1 METAT
6 TTPNVVLPPKFDP
19 TDPVQR
25 EAAAAAK
32 MEAGLKFIEGLRE
45 ELKDWR
51 NPSRPVV
58 LARAIDD
65 HWWKRYDFNGEPIPV
80 DIIKVNSVEEA
91 ETYADQGIPTWIMDG
106 EKKAAFGPRA
116 LFDMVQ
122 EAQEFIRAEYTATV
136 THEEAKVSSRLKS
149 VTDMLKTPE
158 IDWMVEGKIHAKG
171 LCQIYGE
178 SYAGKTLL
186 VLDLVMSWC
195 AGLDNWQGYKLNN
208 GGKPQDAV
216 YVAAEG
222 GAALSVHVD
231 AWLKY
236 HPDVNP
242 EDLSGLLFLD
252 GGEGDHMFLSIGK
265 TEVDDADS
273 WARLKQEVITAN
285 IAPTVMVFDTQID
298 LAPGIE
304 ENSNTDMVGVLR
316 KVKSLGDQL
325 GFVAIVVHHT
335 GHDGNKAR
343 GASGMKGKC
352 DSQAKLSVIGDRS
365 GKAKL
370 SWEKVKGMPLPE
382 DTISYEIKG
391 SKLLPELDSLG
402 AVCVPMT
409 KLDAGIA
416 EHYSK
421 TPVSPEVQ
429 RRYMLAVQNEALS
442 TNAFAEAVGLKRSSK
457 EFTNTIDWMIGS
469 KLLVSAPGPKNGTY
483 YSVHPMALI
492 PADPA
497 LDL

>member
-1 METAT
+1 MSTTAT
-6 TTPNVVLPPKFDP
+6 NPNVVLPPRFDA
-19 TDPVQR
+19 DPAER
-25 EAAAAAK
+25 EALAAAK
-32 MEAGLKFIEGLRE
+32 MENDLKFIKALRE

-51 NPSRPVV
+51 NPTRDVV
-58 LARAIDD
+58 LAKANEDQ
-65 HWWKRYDFNGEPIPV
+65 WWKRYDFYGNLIPI
-80 DIIKVNSVEEA
+80 DIIKVNNIEEA
-91 ETYADQGIPTWIMDG
+91 EAYADRGIPTWIMNG
-106 EKKAAFGPRA
+106 EVKEAFGPRA

-122 EAQEFIRAEYTATV
+122 EAQEFVRAEYIATV
-136 THEEAKVSSRLKS
+136 DAEEAKASSRLKS
-149 VTDMLKTPE
+149 VADMLKTPE
-158 IDWMVEGKIHAKG
+158 ISWMVEGKIHSKG

-236 HPDVNP
+236 HPEVKP

-265 TEVDDADS
+265 TEVDETES
-273 WARLKQEVITAN
+273 WARLKQEIITAN

-316 KVKSLGDQL
+316 KVKSLGDRY

-352 DSQAKLSVIGDRS
+352 DTQAKLSAIGGS

-382 DTISYEIKG
+382 DTISYEIMGHK
-391 SKLLPELDSLG
+391 KLPELDSLG
-402 AVCVPMT
+402 AVCVPMS
-409 KLDAGIA
+409 KVSAVHA
-416 EHYSK
+416 EHHSK
-421 TPVSPEVQ
+421 NPVSPEVQ
-429 RRYMLAVQNEALS
+429 RKYMMAVQNEPLS
-442 TNAFAEAVGLKRSSK
+442 TNALAAAVELTRSNKSFTDTLEWMLEANLLESK
-457 EFTNTIDWMIGS
+457 
-469 KLLVSAPGPKNGTY
+469 PGPKNGTY
-483 YSVHPMALI
+483 YSVHPLALI
-492 PADPA
+492 PADPC
-497 LDL
+497 

>member
-1 METAT
+1 METT
-6 TTPNVVLPPKFDP
+6 STNTKVVLPPKFNEID
-19 TDPVQR
+19 R

-32 MEAGLKFIEGLRE
+32 METDLKFIEALRE

-51 NPSRPVV
+51 NTGRNIL
-58 LARAIDD
+58 LAKAHED
-65 HWWKRYDFNGEPIPV
+65 HWWKRYDFYGKPLDIDIP
-80 DIIKVNSVEEA
+80 KVNTLDEVEQ
-91 ETYADQGIPTWIMDG
+91 YADQGIPTWLIENDN
-106 EKKAAFGPRA
+106 KSTFGPHA
-116 LFDMVQ
+116 LFSLVH
-122 EAQEFIRAEYTATV
+122 EAREFQKRELDATIAEM
-136 THEEAKVSSRLKS
+136 EAVENSRLKS
-149 VTDMLKTPE
+149 VADMLKTPE
-158 IDWMVEGKIHAKG
+158 IDWMVEGKIHSKG
-171 LCQIYGE
+171 LCQIFGE

-195 AGLDNWQGYKLNN
+195 AGLPEWQGYKLNN
-208 GGKPQDAV
+208 NGEPQDAV

-236 HPDVNP
+236 HSDVKP

-265 TEVDDADS
+265 TDVDDKES
-273 WARLKQEVITAN
+273 WARLKQEVIAAN

-352 DSQAKLSVIGDRS
+352 DVQAKLTVIGDKP

-370 SWEKVKGMPLPE
+370 EWMKVKGMALPE
-382 DTISYEIKG
+382 ETISYEIMG
-391 SKLLPELDSLG
+391 SAKLPTLNSLG
-402 AVCVPMT
+402 AVCVPLT
-409 KLDAGIA
+409 KLAAGIA
-416 EHYSK
+416 EHHSK
-421 TPVSPEVQ
+421 TPVSPDVQ
-429 RRYMLAVQNEALS
+429 RQYMLAVQDTPLS
-442 TNAFAEAVGLKRSSK
+442 LNGLATAVGVDRNNKVFKSSV
-457 EFTNTIDWMIGS
+457 DWMLDEN
-469 KLLVSAPGPKNGTY
+469 LLEKNPGPKNGQY

>member
-1 METAT
+1 MNEVT
-6 TTPNVVLPPKFDP
+6 LPPKFDETNP
-19 TDPVQR
+19 EV
-25 EAAAAAK
+25 AAAQQKAYDLQQMAA
-32 MEAGLKFIEGLRE
+32 LRE

-51 NPSRPVV
+51 NPNQNILLV
-58 LARAIDD
+58 RAKDD
-65 HWWKRYDFNGEPIPV
+65 HWWKRSLVEIV
-80 DIIKVNSVEEA
+80 EVQSIEEA
-91 ETYADQGIPTWIMDG
+91 EAYADKGIPTWIMDG
-106 EKKAAFGPRA
+106 DSKAAFGPRA
-116 LFDMVQ
+116 LFDIVQ
-122 EAQEFIRAEYTATV
+122 EAREFQKEELDATIDKM
-136 THEEAKVSSRLKS
+136 EAQQNSRLKS
-149 VTDMLKTPE
+149 VADMLQTPE

-171 LCQIYGE
+171 LCQIFGE

-195 AGLDNWQGYKLNN
+195 AGLPEWQGYRLNN
-208 GGKPQDAV
+208 DGKPQDAV

-236 HPDVNP
+236 HPEVKL
-242 EDLSGLLFLD
+242 EDISGLLFLD

-265 TEVDDADS
+265 TEVDDTES
-273 WARLKQEVITAN
+273 WARLKQEVIAAN

-316 KVKSLGDQL
+316 NVKSLGDRF

-352 DSQAKLSVIGDRS
+352 DTQAKLTVIGDKS
-365 GKAKL
+365 GKARL
-370 SWEKVKGMPLPE
+370 EWTKVKGMALPE
-382 DTISYEIKG
+382 DTISYEIMG
-391 SKLLPELDSLG
+391 SKKLPELDSLG
-402 AVCVPMT
+402 AVCAPLT
-409 KLDAGIA
+409 KMAAAIA
-416 EHYSK
+416 DHHSK

-429 RRYMLAVQNEALS
+429 RQYMLAVQDTPLS
-442 TNAFAEAVGLKRSSK
+442 HSGLATAVGVDRNNKVFKDSV
-457 EFTNTIDWMIGS
+457 DWMLEAN
-469 KLLVSAPGPKNGTY
+469 LLDKNPGPKNGTY
-483 YSVHPMALI
+483 FSVHPMALI

-497 LDL
+497 IDI